1 MAGIDTDIVLELSE
15 FDISF
20 DKMESEY
27 QRKLSE
33 KTLGEI
39 NGILRIVDS
48 DPQTAISRILNLLE
62 ENPKNPILKNH
73 LSAAYS
79 RAGQHDKAELV
90 AIDNYEKYPDYLF
103 AKTNYAQICIW
114 HGKINKIPAIFEH
127 NFNLRSLYPKRKTFH
142 ISEFMAFMEIM
153 SIYFYQIGE
162 NKTAMRYYDLMKQ
175 LDKDHPATKQTKR
188 IVKPPFPLRILHKL
202 SGPKDKIRL

>member
-1 MAGIDTDIVLELSE
+1 MAGLDTSIVLELSE

-20 DKMESEY
+20 DKLESKY
-27 QRKLSE
+27 QREFSK
-33 KTLGEI
+33 KTLAEI
-39 NGILRIVDS
+39 NEILRLVDP
-48 DPQTAISRILNLLE
+48 DPQTAIDRLINLLE
-62 ENPKNPILKNH
+62 KNPDNPILKNH

-79 RAGQHDKAELV
+79 RAGQHEKAELV

-142 ISEFMAFMEIM
+142 ISEVMSFMEIM
-153 SIYFYQIGE
+153 SIYFYKIGE

-175 LDKDHPATKQTKR
+175 LDKNHPVSKQTKR
-188 IVKPPFPLRILHKL
+188 IVKPPFPLRILRKL
-202 SGPKDKIRL
+202 LSPKDKIR

>member
-1 MAGIDTDIVLELSE
+1 MVVHMASLDTEIALELSE

-20 DKMESEY
+20 DKMESKY

-33 KTLGEI
+33 KTLAEI
-39 NGILRIVDS
+39 DEILRIVDS
-48 DPQTAISRILNLLE
+48 DPKTAIDRIINLLE
-62 ENPKNPILKNH
+62 ENPNNPILNNH

-114 HGKINKIPAIFEH
+114 HGKSTRSRPSLNTISICVHSIQNEKHFISL
-127 NFNLRSLYPKRKTFH
+127 NLCLSW
-142 ISEFMAFMEIM
+142 
-153 SIYFYQIGE
+153 
-162 NKTAMRYYDLMKQ
+162 
-175 LDKDHPATKQTKR
+175 
-188 IVKPPFPLRILHKL
+188 KL
-202 SGPKDKIRL
+202 

>member
-1 MAGIDTDIVLELSE
+1 MAGMDTDIVLELSE

-20 DKMESEY
+20 DKMESKY

-33 KTLGEI
+33 KTLAEI
-39 NGILRIVDS
+39 NEILRIVDS
-48 DPQTAISRILNLLE
+48 DPETAIDRIINLLE
-62 ENPKNPILKNH
+62 KNPNNPILKNH

-90 AIDNYEKYPDYLF
+90 AFDNYEKYPDYLF

-114 HGKINKIPAIFEH
+114 HDKINKIPAIFEH

-142 ISEFMAFMEIM
+142 ISEIMSFMEIM
-153 SIYFYQIGE
+153 SIYFYKIGE
-162 NKTAMRYYDLMKQ
+162 NRTAMHYYDFMKQ
-175 LDKDHPATKQTKR
+175 LDKNHPATKQTKR
-188 IVKPPFPLRILHKL
+188 IVKPPFPLRILRKL
-202 SGPKDKIRL
+202 LSPKDKIR

>member
-1 MAGIDTDIVLELSE
+1 MAGVDTDIALELSE

-33 KTLGEI
+33 KTLVEV
-39 NGILRIVDS
+39 NEILRLLDS
-48 DPQTAISRILNLLE
+48 DPETAIDRIINLLE
-62 ENPKNPILKNH
+62 ENPNNPILKNH

-79 RAGQHDKAELV
+79 RAGQHNKAELV

-114 HGKINKIPAIFEH
+114 HGKISKIPAIFEH

-142 ISEFMAFMEIM
+142 ISEFMSFMEIM
-153 SIYFYQIGE
+153 SIYFYKIGE

-175 LDKDHPATKQTKR
+175 LDKNHPATKQTKR
-188 IVKPPFPLRILHKL
+188 VVRPPFPLRILRKL
-202 SGPKDKIRL
+202 LSPKR

>member
-20 DKMESEY
+20 DKMESKY

-33 KTLGEI
+33 KTLAEI

-48 DPQTAISRILNLLE
+48 DPQTAIDRLINLLE
-62 ENPKNPILKNH
+62 KNPDNPILKNH

-90 AIDNYEKYPDYLF
+90 SVENYEKYPDYLF

-114 HGKINKIPAIFEH
+114 RGKINKIPAIFEH

-142 ISEFMAFMEIM
+142 ISEFMSFMEIM
-153 SIYFYQIGE
+153 SIYFYRIGE
-162 NKTAMRYYDLMKQ
+162 NKTAMRCYYLMKQ
-175 LDKDHPATKQTKR
+175 LDKNHPATKQTKR
-188 IVKPPFPLRILHKL
+188 MVKPPFLLRILQKL
-202 SGPKDKIRL
+202 LSPKDKIR